1 MWRRMAQPRHA
12 TRAPEKRRFSN
23 GLRAGGFALPLQDAR
38 TMSKPMND
46 KPEIEPAV
54 QPDLAAAIRQAR
66 VENAERAEAITDLRE
81 IEMGRLALLESALK
95 PVVAQAPPDV
105 DLFDLALAPGEHPR
119 LFVDMI
125 AFVDMAHD
133 RRTYRFH
140 QDTRHGRR
148 LMAETQSAEA
158 IASAVANYVARR
170 LVERERALATGWR
183 DAPEPPADDKGRRAR
198 DHATE
203 AEAKGPR
210 AWPLASALSRAGSS
224 LGGGRSEAIEAGSV
238 AWEAPPRRG
247 FIRGFGDV
255 LSLFLMMLG
264 SITLAL
270 LIGLGG
276 YLAWTMRLR
285 DLWGEW
291 ISPPPF

>member
-1 MWRRMAQPRHA
+1 
-12 TRAPEKRRFSN
+12 
-23 GLRAGGFALPLQDAR
+23 
-38 TMSKPMND
+38 MND
-46 KPEIEPAV
+46 KPENESAA

-66 VENAERAEAITDLRE
+66 VENAERAEAIADLRE

-105 DLFDLALAPGEHPR
+105 DMFDLALARGDHPR

-140 QDTRHGRR
+140 QDTRNGRV
-148 LMAETQSAEA
+148 LIAESQSVDA
-158 IASAVANYVARR
+158 IAAAVANYVARR
-170 LVERERALATGWR
+170 LIERERALASDWR
-183 DAPEPPADDKGRRAR
+183 DAQAQNKPPQAHPKALP
-198 DHATE
+198 

-210 AWPLASALSRAGSS
+210 AWPLAGGLARGGSPQAP
-224 LGGGRSEAIEAGSV
+224 GASEANEAV
-238 AWEAPPRRG
+238 AGDWRPPRRR
-247 FIRGFGDV
+247 FIHRLGDV
-255 LSLFLMMLG
+255 MSLFLMLLG

-285 DLWGEW
+285 DLWAQW
-291 ISPPPF
+291 TAAPPF